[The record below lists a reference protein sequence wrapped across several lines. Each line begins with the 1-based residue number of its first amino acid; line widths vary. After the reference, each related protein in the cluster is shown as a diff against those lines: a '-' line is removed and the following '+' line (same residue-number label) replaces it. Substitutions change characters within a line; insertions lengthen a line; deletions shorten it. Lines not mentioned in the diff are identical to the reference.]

1 LAKELGHEFHLSQ
14 EAFIPFSYGM
24 YMSHLQFSSSA
35 YTHMHSHRI
44 GPGNCIGR
52 TVALKELRLVLA
64 SLVRHFD
71 FKFVD
76 GFDTNGWL
84 NSQEDHGILT
94 RESLPV
100 VITRRMNE

>member
-1 LAKELGHEFHLSQ
+1 M
-14 EAFIPFSYGM
+14 P
-24 YMSHLQFSSSA
+24 SA
-35 YTHMHSHRI
+35 RTYAHSHCV

-52 TVALKELRLVLA
+52 AVALKELRLVLA

-76 GFDTNGWL
+76 GFDTNEWL

-94 RESLPV
+94 REPLPV
-100 VITRRMNE
+100 ILTSRTIE